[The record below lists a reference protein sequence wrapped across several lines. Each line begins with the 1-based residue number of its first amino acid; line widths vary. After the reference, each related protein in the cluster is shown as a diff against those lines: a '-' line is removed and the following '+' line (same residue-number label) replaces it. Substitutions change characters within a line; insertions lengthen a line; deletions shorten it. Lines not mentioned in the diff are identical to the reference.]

1 MGLTGPVCGANPLP
15 TWTISSEARRRQ
27 NLPVQL
33 PTKLELIINLRTAT
47 QIDMTMPETLLLLAD
62 GLIE

>member
-27 NLPVQL
+27 NLPLQL
-33 PTKLELIINLRTAT
+33 PTKLELIINLRTK
-47 QIDMTMPETLLLLAD
+47 QIDMTMPATLLLLAD